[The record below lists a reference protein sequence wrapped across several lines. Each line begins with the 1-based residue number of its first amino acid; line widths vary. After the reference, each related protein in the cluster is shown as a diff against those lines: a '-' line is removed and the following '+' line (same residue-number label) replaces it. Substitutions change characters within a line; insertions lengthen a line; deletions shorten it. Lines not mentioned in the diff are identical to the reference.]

1 MFINHLSKDVAY
13 LLTMFC
19 SFHPR
24 PALINIIITYLHGNV
39 GASLAQSF
47 DSVKGVY

>member
-13 LLTMFC
+13 LLTMFS

-24 PALINIIITYLHGNV
+24 PALINIIITYLDGNV

-47 DSVKGVY
+47 DSVKGVN